1 MGDTLILYSEENR
14 TKDGKRV
21 GFACFTVTIGYAVI
35 VHVFVCTHF

>member
-14 TKDGKRV
+14 TKDGKRE

-35 VHVFVCTHF
+35 IHSFLGSLL